1 MILSVRGNLRTVVD
15 RQIRKAGTSRQRMHT
30 AFGTNVAIQIVLV
43 APAYHKDRETKMS
56 LESYMTIKGKKQG
69 DISKDAS
76 KPDSIGQV
84 AKGDSGKQ
92 AKITV
97 VAFTSGIA
105 VPCDVTSGIAT
116 GARNHKPVL
125 FTKFFDRA
133 SPLLWQALATNEV
146 LEEVLC
152 EFYRTDPGGM
162 PQPQNFFK
170 ITWKN
175 ATLIE
180 GKAYVPLTINPQNSF
195 YQNMEDWS
203 FTYKEVKWE
212 HVPGSTSGE
221 DKW

>member
-1 MILSVRGNLRTVVD
+1 MFICRCV
-15 RQIRKAGTSRQRMHT
+15 
-30 AFGTNVAIQIVLV
+30 
-43 APAYHKDRETKMS
+43 PAYVAKREANVS
-56 LESYMTIKGKKQG
+56 LEAYLTIKGKKQG

-84 AKGDSGKQ
+84 AKGDAGKQ
-92 AKITV
+92 GKITV
-97 VAFTSGIA
+97 VSFTSRIFLPRDA
-105 VPCDVTSGIAT
+105 TSGVAT
-116 GARNHKPVL
+116 GARNHQPVV

-146 LEEVLC
+146 LEDVVC

-162 PQPQNFFK
+162 PQPQNYFK
-170 ITWKN
+170 ISWKN
-175 ATLIE
+175 ATLVE
-180 GKAYVPLTINPQNSF
+180 GMAYMPLTIDPKNNF
-195 YQNMEDWS
+195 YQNMEEWS